1 MLNCSIF
8 LWKYQVVGTNFTC
21 YYSRVDP
28 ALVMSDLDMK
38 QVYLNLVLATA
49 IPIPSFI
56 ISVIYLAFAYFVI
69 YAEEETT
76 DPESMVPGEGDAEGG
91 EGDDEKENLVEIET
105 EVEEEKP
112 PPDGDGDGGGGDTET
127 SENGKVA
134 QQAEQLPDKQPTPV
148 ESTPASGY
156 VNNTATANPL
166 K

>member
-8 LWKYQVVGTNFTC
+8 LWKYQTVGTNFTC

-76 DPESMVPGEGDAEGG
+76 DPESILPGEGGEEGG
-91 EGDDEKENLVEIET
+91 DGEEKENLVDT
-105 EVEEEKP
+105 ELEEEKP
-112 PPDGDGDGGGGDTET
+112 PPDGGGGET
-127 SENGKVA
+127 DASENGKVVP
-134 QQAEQLPDKQPTPV
+134 QAEQLPDKQPTPV
-148 ESTPASGY
+148 ESAPVSGY
-156 VNNTATANPL
+156 VPAAAPPL